1 MSKYSELSPCPFCG
15 HEVEL
20 CDFKGAATFF
30 SCKNSECAAV
40 MYFDGGHVKR
50 STRAAVRA
58 FNTRASCGTF
68 TYILIGAAI
77 TLIAA
82 VLFSMLFVTERAENV
97 SHETYA
103 PQTKIEERAADDLA
117 GVDKEAE
124 GYAARLFTDADA
136 ETLAQM
142 AWGECRGVADLTAG
156 GGIVSAEYQQAC
168 TMWAVLNRYDAG
180 FDGDS
185 IAEIVTA
192 PKQFHGYSAA
202 HPVSEELLA
211 LAYDVLERWQAEKTG
226 AADVGRVLPAEYV
239 FFVGDGEN
247 NYFCTEYGSCVYYT
261 WELPDP
267 YVEEA

>member
-1 MSKYSELSPCPFCG
+1 MSKYSNFSPCPFCG
-15 HEVEL
+15 SDVERHGDFVFQCTNGA
-20 CDFKGAATFF
+20 CDAQIIFCNRYYKDRPERATGAY
-30 SCKNSECAAV
+30 NR
-40 MYFDGGHVKR
+40 R
-50 STRAAVRA
+50 S
-58 FNTRASCGTF
+58 SCGTF

-77 TLIAA
+77 MLIAA
-82 VLFSMLFVTERAENV
+82 VLFSMLFVTERAESV
-97 SHETYA
+97 SRETFA
-103 PQTKIEERAADDLA
+103 PQTKIEDRAADDLA

-124 GYAARLFTDADA
+124 GYAARLYTDADA
-136 ETLAQM
+136 EALAQM

-185 IAEIVTA
+185 IAEIVAA

-211 LAYDVLERWQAEKTG
+211 LSYDVLERWQAEKTG
-226 AADVGRVLPAEYV
+226 AAEVGRVLPAEYV
-239 FFVGDGEN
+239 FFVGDGKN
-247 NYFCTEYGSCVYYT
+247 NYFCAEYGSDAFYT

-267 YVEEA
+267 YAEEA